1 VNCQRVLIADDEPQ
15 VGAIVRRVLTR
26 RGYECDVAGDAESAL
41 EALACRDYALL
52 LCDVSMPGRSG
63 IHLLEQLRV
72 ERPGLAVVMLTGRDE
87 PGLYERALEL
97 GSYGYILKPFESSE
111 LLIAVHGALH
121 RRRLEL
127 EARAHTER
135 LEEAVVA
142 RTAELAASH
151 DETIRRLSR
160 ALDFR
165 DPTTGVHVERVSAIC
180 ERIGRHLGVDDETCE
195 LLRVASPLHDVG
207 KIAIP
212 DRILLKPGPLTAAER
227 AVVERHPQIG
237 YELLSGSDS
246 ALLEYAAS
254 ISLTHHE
261 RFDGTGY
268 PHRLRGDAIPL
279 EGRITTVADVFEALT
294 SDRPYRAA
302 LSVDEALGIV
312 RRERGRGFDP
322 DVLDAF
328 VEIAEAVGPAATAP
342 LAAA

>member
-1 VNCQRVLIADDEPQ
+1 
-15 VGAIVRRVLTR
+15 
-26 RGYECDVAGDAESAL
+26 
-41 EALACRDYALL
+41 
-52 LCDVSMPGRSG
+52 
-63 IHLLEQLRV
+63 
-72 ERPGLAVVMLTGRDE
+72 MLTGRDE

-97 GSYGYILKPFESSE
+97 GSYGYVLKPFEPSE

-127 EARAHTER
+127 EARAHTVE
-135 LEEAVVA
+135 LEEAVAA
-142 RTAELAASH
+142 RTAALAAANE
-151 DETIRRLSR
+151 ETIRRLSR

-180 ERIGRHLGVDDETCE
+180 EQLGRRLGLDDATCD

-212 DRILLKPGPLTAAER
+212 DRILLKPGPLTPAER
-227 AVVERHPQIG
+227 LVVERHPQIG
-237 YELLSGSDS
+237 HELLSGSDS

-268 PHRLRGDAIPL
+268 PYRLRGDAIPL
-279 EGRITTVADVFEALT
+279 EGRITSVADVFEALT
-294 SDRPYRAA
+294 SDRPYRGA
-302 LSVDEALGIV
+302 LSVDRALGIV
-312 RRERGRGFDP
+312 LGERGRAFDP

-328 VEIAEAVGPAATAP
+328 LEIADLVGPAEP
-342 LAAA
+342 PRLALAS